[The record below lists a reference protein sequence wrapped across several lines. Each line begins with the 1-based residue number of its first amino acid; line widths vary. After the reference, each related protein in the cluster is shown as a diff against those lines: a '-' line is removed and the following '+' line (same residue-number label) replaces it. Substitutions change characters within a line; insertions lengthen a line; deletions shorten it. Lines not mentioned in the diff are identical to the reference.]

1 MEGKKTKNKTKL
13 PREEHVACVVQ
24 EYYSDLEGLRDNDP
38 VMKETVKLGKCCYD
52 KQVKN
57 QFEITVLPK
66 FCNPEEEG
74 MLLPPK
80 LERLCATSIDIR
92 GSLKACLPHLLF
104 KAQTMFLYNNWWS

>member
-1 MEGKKTKNKTKL
+1 M
-13 PREEHVACVVQ
+13 Q

-104 KAQTMFLYNNWWS
+104 KAQTKFLYNNWWS